1 MLWFMKR
8 NIYSVFIPVPG
19 TELLKPL
26 DFPVMRA
33 IKMLFVNLRRLPL
46 GSAEDGAGCQKS
58 QSYDYRLGISS
69 CIPLN
74 FQGGESRWRL
84 NYITNGQW
92 SNQSCLSKKKR
103 KSVLD
108 ILWKDWC
115 WSWNSNALATWCEE
129 LTFLKRPW
137 CWERLKAGEEG
148 EDRGWDG
155 WMASRTQWTWVWV
168 NSRQELAMDRE
179 VWHAESMGSQRIGWR
194 DWTELNWR

>member
-74 FQGGESRWRL
+74 FQGGESR
-84 NYITNGQW
+84 
-92 SNQSCLSKKKR
+92 
-103 KSVLD
+103 
-108 ILWKDWC
+108 
-115 WSWNSNALATWCEE
+115 
-129 LTFLKRPW
+129 
-137 CWERLKAGEEG
+137 
-148 EDRGWDG
+148 
-155 WMASRTQWTWVWV
+155 
-168 NSRQELAMDRE
+168 
-179 VWHAESMGSQRIGWR
+179 
-194 DWTELNWR
+194 

>member
-92 SNQSCLSKKKR
+92 SNQSCLSEKKR

>member
-155 WMASRTQWTWVWV
+155 WMASPTQWTWVWV